1 MNLHPIRFLLIWCSA
16 IALFACGNSYLKNAE
31 KHLEAGNPE
40 TAAELYLKALE
51 KDPGNEEARIGLT
64 QTAPLVVSRRSARS
78 EALYLSQNDEA
89 AYREYDRLFAFQKRT
104 EQVGVHIPI
113 QTRHL
118 QNHQTAKQNALEKIY
133 DQGTALLTNEDYA
146 AAEAALK
153 RLLNIQNTYKDA
165 QALHSE
171 SIYRQGLAL
180 FTAKQWRKAH
190 HIFLR
195 IGTYKNTQTYLQQC
209 LEKGRIT
216 IAFVPPQDRSFHKG
230 NTYDLL
236 HAVVLSNLLS
246 RKDPFLHYIETP
258 TIEQVLIEQ
267 HRQRQQASDSRLN
280 QFLNADYMVKI
291 TVQTVQLTTDEDPDQ
306 VSAWSWDG
314 STKEIAGENNQKTL
328 QAVNVKETYLTRIE
342 GTKTATLKLNVQ
354 ITHAPSGAIKQ
365 VRDFQTQKKSTIRYA
380 RYNGNLAHLYEREPN
395 ANRPKRYRADKNDFK
410 TKRYSTDQK
419 LISNCVKALTTNVAN
434 FIARVD

>member
-1 MNLHPIRFLLIWCSA
+1 MNLRPIRFLLIWCPA

-51 KDPGNEEARIGLT
+51 KDPGNEEARIGLI
-64 QTAPLVVSRRSARS
+64 QTTPLLVSRRSARA

-89 AYREYDRLFAFQKRT
+89 AYREYDRLFAFQKRA
-104 EQVGVHIPI
+104 EQVGVHTPI

-118 QNHQTAKQNALEKIY
+118 QHHQNAKQNALQKIY

-146 AAEAALK
+146 AAEAAFK
-153 RLLNIQNTYKDA
+153 RLLNIQSPYKDA

-190 HIFLR
+190 RIFQQ
-195 IGTYKNTQTYLQQC
+195 IGAYKDTQTYLQEC

-216 IAFVPPQDRSFHKG
+216 IAFVPPQDRAFHKG
-230 NTYDLL
+230 NAYDLL
-236 HAVVLSNLLS
+236 YAAVLSNLLS
-246 RKDPFLHYIETP
+246 RKDPFMHYIETP

-267 HRQRQQASDSRLN
+267 HRQRQADSRLN
-280 QFLNADYMVKI
+280 QFLNADYTLKI

-306 VSAWSWDG
+306 ASAWSWDG
-314 STKEIAGENNQKTL
+314 STKEVAGENNQKIL
-328 QAVNVKETYLTRIE
+328 QAVNVKETYVTRIE
-342 GTKTATLKLNVQ
+342 GTKTATLKLNIQ

-380 RYNGNLAHLYEREPN
+380 RYNGNLDHLYEREPN
-395 ANRPKRYRADKNDFK
+395 ANRPKRYRADKNEFK
-410 TKRYSTDQK
+410 PKRYTTDEK
-419 LISNCVKALTTNVAN
+419 LIRNCVKALTANVAN
-434 FIARVD
+434 FIARID